1 MAFWL
6 IVIILLAVAG
16 ALFVIPAMRQN
27 ANTPVTTRDEL
38 NKAIYQDRLSE
49 LAEDEAQGVVAQ
61 RPELIKELQQNLLTD
76 IPQPEGAQSSITQ
89 LPSAG
94 EIGPINRWALLP
106 GVVVMV
112 VVAVGLYLKTGG
124 LAQVQAWHQVEAQMP
139 ELRARVANERA
150 EPLTMEEVARLGLG
164 LRTSLQQDTGNVN
177 DWMMLGR
184 VGMALNNATT
194 ATQAFAKAYQL
205 APDNEE
211 VRLGYAEVLTRSNDP
226 QDNQLATQMLRTMVG
241 QNHTNLRAMS
251 LLAFNAF
258 EQGDFKQAIGA
269 WEVMLKLLPAG
280 DSRVDVIKR
289 SIAQAK
295 SQAGQETATLGIEV
309 SLSSDAAQNLPRR
322 GTLIISVTD
331 GTNPIPVAVK
341 RLPLNRFPLSITL
354 DDSNAMMPE
363 RLLSSLH
370 QVKVRARISLDGTA
384 NPQSGDWFGESM
396 VQDFNGAGQSG
407 NQKVGIQPISVQIN
421 RQTP

>member
-6 IVIILLAVAG
+6 IVIILLVVAG
-16 ALFVIPAMRQN
+16 ALLVIPAMRQN
-27 ANTPVTTRDEL
+27 QHAPATTRDEL

-49 LAEDEAQGVVAQ
+49 LAEDEAQGVVEQ
-61 RPELIKELQQNLLTD
+61 RPELIQELQQNLLTD
-76 IPQPEGAQSSITQ
+76 IPQQPDE
-89 LPSAG
+89 
-94 EIGPINRWALLP
+94 EISPINRWMLLP
-106 GVVVMV
+106 GVVILV
-112 VVAVGLYLKTGG
+112 VVAVGLYLKTGS

-150 EPLTMEEVARLGLG
+150 QPLSTEEIARLGLG
-164 LRTSLQQDTGNVN
+164 LRTSLQQDAGNVN

-205 APDNEE
+205 APDNED
-211 VRLGYAEVLTRSNDP
+211 VRLGYAEVLTRSNDQ

-241 QNHTNLRAMS
+241 QDHTNLRAMS

-280 DSRVDVIKR
+280 DSRIEVIKR
-289 SIAQAK
+289 SIQQAK

-309 SLSSDAAQNLPRR
+309 SLSSDAAQKLPQQ

-331 GTNPIPVAVK
+331 GENPVPVAVK
-341 RLPLNRFPLSITL
+341 QLPLSRFPLSVAL

-363 RLLSSLH
+363 RLLSSLS
-370 QVKVRARISLDGTA
+370 QVNVRARISLDGTA
-384 NPQSGDWFGESM
+384 NPQAGDWFGESG
-396 VQDFNGAGQSG
+396 VQGFGEKA
-407 NQKVGIQPISVQIN
+407 QPQTINVQIN
-421 RQTP
+421 KQIP

>member
-16 ALFVIPAMRQN
+16 ALLVIPALRKETN
-27 ANTPVTTRDEL
+27 SPATTRDEL

-49 LAEDEAQGVVAQ
+49 LAEDEAQGVVEQ
-61 RPELIKELQQNLLTD
+61 RPELIQELQQNLLTD
-76 IPQPEGAQSSITQ
+76 IPQQSDEATT
-89 LPSAG
+89 
-94 EIGPINRWALLP
+94 PINRWVLLP
-106 GVVVMV
+106 GVVILV
-112 VVAVGLYLKTGG
+112 VIAVGLYLKTGG
-124 LAQVQAWHQVEAQMP
+124 LSQVQAWHQVEAQMP

-205 APDNEE
+205 APDNED

-226 QDNQLATQMLRTMVG
+226 QDNQLATQMLRSMVG
-241 QNHTNLRAMS
+241 QDHTNLRAMS

-280 DSRVDVIKR
+280 DSRVEVIKR

-295 SQAGQETATLGIEV
+295 SQAGQETATLKIEV
-309 SLSSDAAQNLPRR
+309 ALSSDAARKLPQQ
-322 GTLIISVTD
+322 GALIISVTD
-331 GTNPIPVAVK
+331 GANPVPVAVK
-341 RLPLNRFPLSITL
+341 QLPLSRFPLSITL

-363 RLLSSLH
+363 RLLSSLQ

-384 NPQSGDWFGESM
+384 NPQPGDWFGESG
-396 VQDFNGAGQSG
+396 VQDFDGKGQP
-407 NQKVGIQPISVQIN
+407 QTIN
-421 RQTP
+421 VEINKQAP

>member
-6 IVIILLAVAG
+6 VVIILLVVAG
-16 ALFVIPAMRQN
+16 ALLVIPVMRQK
-27 ANTPVTTRDEL
+27 TDLQVTTRDEL

-49 LAEDEAQGVVAQ
+49 LAADEAQGVIAQ
-61 RPELIKELQQNLLTD
+61 QPELIQELQQNLLTD
-76 IPQPEGAQSSITQ
+76 IPQQSSEEV
-89 LPSAG
+89 S
-94 EIGPINRWALLP
+94 PINRWALLP
-106 GVVVMV
+106 GVVILV
-112 VVAVGLYLKTGG
+112 VVSVGLYLKTGG
-124 LAQVQAWHQVEAQMP
+124 LSQVQAWHQVEAQMP

-177 DWMMLGR
+177 DWMVLGR

-205 APDNEE
+205 APDNDD
-211 VRLGYAEVLTRSNDP
+211 VRFGYAEVLTRSNDP
-226 QDNQLATQMLRTMVG
+226 QDNQLATRMLRTIVG
-241 QNHTNLRAMS
+241 QDHSNLRAMS

-280 DSRVDVIKR
+280 DSRIEVIKR

-295 SQAGQETATLGIEV
+295 SQAGQETATLRIEV
-309 SLSSDAAQNLPRR
+309 SLSSDAAQKLPQQ
-322 GTLIISVTD
+322 GMLVISVTD
-331 GTNPIPVAVK
+331 GANPVPVAVK
-341 RLPLNRFPLSITL
+341 QLPLSRFPLSVVL

-363 RLLSSLH
+363 RLLSSLQ
-370 QVKVRARISLDGTA
+370 QVNVRARISLDGTA
-384 NPQSGDWFGESM
+384 NSQSGDWFGESG
-396 VQDFNGAGQSG
+396 VQNFGA
-407 NQKVGIQPISVQIN
+407 KEQPQTIHVQIN
-421 RQTP
+421 KQIP

>member
-1 MAFWL
+1 MVFWL

-16 ALFVIPAMRQN
+16 ALLVIPALRQESN
-27 ANTPVTTRDEL
+27 SSVTTRDEL

-49 LAEDEAQGVVAQ
+49 LAEDEAQGVVEQ
-61 RPELIKELQQNLLTD
+61 RPELIQELQQNLLTD
-76 IPQPEGAQSSITQ
+76 IPHESTEDAS
-89 LPSAG
+89 
-94 EIGPINRWALLP
+94 PINRWVLLP
-106 GVVVMV
+106 GVVILV

-164 LRTSLQQDTGNVN
+164 LRTSLQQDSGNVN

-205 APDNEE
+205 APDNND

-226 QDNQLATQMLRTMVG
+226 QDNQLATKMLRTMVG
-241 QNHTNLRAMS
+241 QDHTNLRAMS

-280 DSRVDVIKR
+280 DSRIEVIKR

-309 SLSSDAAQNLPRR
+309 SLSPEAVQKLPQQ
-322 GTLIISVTD
+322 GALIISVTD
-331 GTNPIPVAVK
+331 GTNLIPVAVK
-341 RLPLNRFPLSITL
+341 QLPLSRFPLSVTL

-363 RLLSSLH
+363 RLLSSLQ

-384 NPQSGDWFGESM
+384 NPQPGDWFGESG
-396 VQDFNGAGQSG
+396 VQDFGTKGQS
-407 NQKVGIQPISVQIN
+407 QTIHVQIN
-421 RQTP
+421 KQIP

>member
-1 MAFWL
+1 MVFWL
-6 IVIILLAVAG
+6 IVIILLTVAG
-16 ALFVIPAMRQN
+16 ALLVIPALRQESN
-27 ANTPVTTRDEL
+27 SSVTTRDEL

-49 LAEDEAQGVVAQ
+49 LAEDEAQGVVEQ
-61 RPELIKELQQNLLTD
+61 RPELIQELQQNLLTD
-76 IPQPEGAQSSITQ
+76 IPHESTEDTS
-89 LPSAG
+89 
-94 EIGPINRWALLP
+94 PINRWVLLP
-106 GVVVMV
+106 GVVILV
-112 VVAVGLYLKTGG
+112 VVSVGLYVKTGG

-164 LRTSLQQDTGNVN
+164 LRTSLQRDSGNVN

-205 APDNEE
+205 APDNDD

-226 QDNQLATQMLRTMVG
+226 QDNQLATKMLRTMVG
-241 QNHTNLRAMS
+241 QDHTNLRAMS

-280 DSRVDVIKR
+280 DSRVEVIKR

-295 SQAGQETATLGIEV
+295 SQAGQETATLGIEIL
-309 SLSSDAAQNLPRR
+309 LSPEAAQKLPQP
-322 GTLIISVTD
+322 GALIISVTD
-331 GTNPIPVAVK
+331 GANPIPVAVK
-341 RLPLNRFPLSITL
+341 QLPLSRFPLSVTL

-363 RLLSSLH
+363 RLLSSLQ

-384 NPQSGDWFGESM
+384 NSQPGDWFGESG
-396 VQDFNGAGQSG
+396 VQDFGTKGQP
-407 NQKVGIQPISVQIN
+407 QTIHVQIN
-421 RQTP
+421 KQIP

>member
-6 IVIILLAVAG
+6 VVIILLVIAG
-16 ALFVIPAMRQN
+16 ALLVIPAMRQKTN
-27 ANTPVTTRDEL
+27 LQATTRDEL

-49 LAEDEAQGVVAQ
+49 LAEDEAQGVVEQ
-61 RPELIKELQQNLLTD
+61 RPELIQELQQNLLTD
-76 IPQPEGAQSSITQ
+76 IPQQSSEHA
-89 LPSAG
+89 S
-94 EIGPINRWALLP
+94 PINRWVLLP
-106 GVVVMV
+106 GVVILV
-112 VVAVGLYLKTGG
+112 VVSVGLYLKTGG
-124 LAQVQAWHQVEAQMP
+124 LSQVQAWHQVEAQMP

-164 LRTSLQQDTGNVN
+164 LRTSLQQDPGNVN

-205 APDNEE
+205 APDNDD
-211 VRLGYAEVLTRSNDP
+211 VRFGYAEVLTRSNDP
-226 QDNQLATQMLRTMVG
+226 QDNQLAARMLRTMVG
-241 QNHTNLRAMS
+241 QDHSNLRAMS

-280 DSRVDVIKR
+280 DSRIEVIKR

-309 SLSSDAAQNLPRR
+309 SLSSDAAQKLPQQ
-322 GTLIISVTD
+322 GMLIISVTD
-331 GTNPIPVAVK
+331 GANPIPVAVK
-341 RLPLNRFPLSITL
+341 QLPLSRFPLSVML
-354 DDSNAMMPE
+354 DDSNAMMSE
-363 RLLSSLH
+363 RLLSSLQ

-384 NPQSGDWFGESM
+384 NSQPGDWFGESD
-396 VQDFNGAGQSG
+396 VQDFGGKEPPQT
-407 NQKVGIQPISVQIN
+407 IHVQIN
-421 RQTP
+421 KQIP

>member
-16 ALFVIPAMRQN
+16 ALLVIPAMRQETN
-27 ANTPVTTRDEL
+27 SPLTTRDEL

-49 LAEDEAQGVVAQ
+49 LAADEAQGVVAQ
-61 RPELIKELQQNLLTD
+61 QPELIQELQQNLLTD
-76 IPQPEGAQSSITQ
+76 IPAQSFEQAS
-89 LPSAG
+89 
-94 EIGPINRWALLP
+94 PINRWVLLP
-106 GVVVMV
+106 GVVILV
-112 VVAVGLYLKTGG
+112 VVSVGLYLKTGG

-150 EPLTMEEVARLGLG
+150 EPLTMEEIARLGLG
-164 LRTSLQQDTGNVN
+164 LRTSLQRDRGNIN

-184 VGMALNNATT
+184 VGMALNNAST

-205 APDNEE
+205 APDNND
-211 VRLGYAEVLTRSNDP
+211 VRLGYVEVLIRSNDP
-226 QDNQLATQMLRTMVG
+226 QDNQLATTMLRTIVG
-241 QNHTNLRAMS
+241 QDHTNLRAMS

-280 DSRVDVIKR
+280 DSRTEVIKR

-295 SQAGQETATLGIEV
+295 SQAGQETATLKIEL
-309 SLSSDAAQNLPRR
+309 SLSPEAAQKLPQQ
-322 GTLIISVTD
+322 GALIISVTD
-331 GTNPIPVAVK
+331 GKSPIPVAVK
-341 RLPLNRFPLSITL
+341 QLPLSRFPLSVTL

-363 RLLSSLH
+363 HLLSSLP
-370 QVKVRARISLDGTA
+370 QVNVRARISLDGTA
-384 NPQSGDWFGESM
+384 NAQSGDWFGDSD
-396 VQDFNGAGQSG
+396 VQDFGTKGQPQTI
-407 NQKVGIQPISVQIN
+407 NVQIN
-421 RQTP
+421 KQIP

>member
-6 IVIILLAVAG
+6 IVIILLVVAG
-16 ALFVIPAMRQN
+16 ALLVIPAMRQN
-27 ANTPVTTRDEL
+27 QHAPATTRDEL

-49 LAEDEAQGVVAQ
+49 LAEDEAQGVVEQ
-61 RPELIKELQQNLLTD
+61 RPELIQELQQNLLTD
-76 IPQPEGAQSSITQ
+76 TPQQPDEERS
-89 LPSAG
+89 
-94 EIGPINRWALLP
+94 PINRWMLLP
-106 GVVVMV
+106 GVVILV

-150 EPLTMEEVARLGLG
+150 QPLSTEEIARLGLG
-164 LRTSLQQDTGNVN
+164 LRTSLQQDAGNVN

-205 APDNEE
+205 APDNED
-211 VRLGYAEVLTRSNDP
+211 VRLGYAEVLTRSNDQ

-241 QNHTNLRAMS
+241 QDHTNLRAMS

-280 DSRVDVIKR
+280 DSRIEVIKR
-289 SIAQAK
+289 SIQQAK

-309 SLSSDAAQNLPRR
+309 SLSSDAAQKLPQQ

-331 GTNPIPVAVK
+331 GENPVPVAVK
-341 RLPLNRFPLSITL
+341 QLPLSRFPLSVAL

-363 RLLSSLH
+363 RLLSSLS
-370 QVKVRARISLDGTA
+370 QVNVRARISLDGTA
-384 NPQSGDWFGESM
+384 NPQAGDWFGESG
-396 VQDFNGAGQSG
+396 VQGFGEKA
-407 NQKVGIQPISVQIN
+407 QPQTINVQIN
-421 RQTP
+421 KQIP